1 MKKRQILIGL
11 SIIFLFSHIYAADWV
26 VASSK
31 FEVEAPSS
39 VSVSEK
45 ETLENLASQIPSL
58 ILGFIPQGIY
68 RTVHPEEFFERDL
81 YVIRK
86 NKQSQFEAL
95 HNARVNRDSLIFSY
109 SNFELDKK
117 MKESENSMKS
127 ILEKIS
133 DYDAQEK
140 ELQEKFQ
147 KERKRK
153 KNTIEKIAIYKND
166 NSKLYESKN
175 GVYSLKD
182 IDSSSIRGL
191 IRGKIIYNN
200 GFLKVECSLTH
211 YPQNELLST
220 HVEIGAIGESEIIA
234 KSLMNSLLPSIIND
248 QLVNIDILIF
258 PKEAGDRSTIFIEDM
273 VYHGSAISATF
284 TSGKHT
290 IRVESPDYDTCY
302 FSMEYESGKD
312 KIITI
317 SMNKKTDS
325 ELYFVP
331 TEKEK
336 NPEIF
341 LNTVAYGPSPL
352 IARVSDKT
360 VLGEAINSKG
370 ESSYFILKNGISM
383 EYNSDYDPSQKQMAL
398 VHIASPKENLEKR
411 IDKSRKRMYWSYG
424 GLILTVPVYYYF
436 KGMADL
442 VDVSEVMTGTA
453 QTSVFSLGE
462 TISSYV
468 LIGAGVNFLT
478 QLIIYLVDANRVI
491 PKVIESEP
499 LDEAQLEQLKK
510 ENDFAVKQLP
520 KDEKNVPGKPN
531 MDENQSE
538 NQSDMQDFG
547 LDDENENLDGYSQE
561 EQEEAL
567 KQMQEMQELLR
578 QMTNKENMNN

>member
-11 SIIFLFSHIYAADWV
+11 SIIFLFSHVYAADWV
-26 VASSK
+26 VAASK

-39 VSVSEK
+39 ASVSET
-45 ETLENLASQIPSL
+45 ETLDNLASQIPSL

-68 RTVHPEEFFERDL
+68 RTVHPEEVFERDL
-81 YVIRK
+81 YVVRK
-86 NKQSQFEAL
+86 NKQSQFDAL
-95 HNARVNRDSLIFSY
+95 HTARVNRDSLIFSY
-109 SNFELDKK
+109 SSFELDKK
-117 MKESENSMKS
+117 KKESENSMKS

-133 DYDAQEK
+133 DYEQEEK
-140 ELQEKFQ
+140 ELVEQFN

-153 KNTIEKIAIYKND
+153 KNTIEKVAIYKND
-166 NSKLYESKN
+166 NTKLYEAKN
-175 GVYSLKD
+175 GVFSLKD
-182 IDSSSIRGL
+182 IDSALIRGL

-200 GFLKVECSLTH
+200 GFLKVECTLTH
-211 YPQNELLST
+211 YPQNVLLST
-220 HVEIGAIGESEIIA
+220 QVEIGAIGESEIIA

-248 QLVNIDILIF
+248 QLVNIDLLVF

-302 FSMEYESGKD
+302 FNMEYEAGKD

-317 SMNKKTDS
+317 NMTKKSDS

-331 TEKEK
+331 AETDK

-341 LNTVAYGPSPL
+341 LNTVAYGHSPL

-360 VLGEAINSKG
+360 VLGESINSKG
-370 ESSYFILKNGISM
+370 DSSYFILKNGISM

-411 IDKSRKRMYWSYG
+411 IDRSRKRMYWSYG
-424 GLILTVPVYYYF
+424 GLILTVPIYYYF
-436 KGMADL
+436 RGMSDL
-442 VDVSEVMTGTA
+442 VEVSEAMTGVS
-453 QTSVFSLGE
+453 QTSVFALGE
-462 TISSYV
+462 TISGYV

-499 LDEAQLEQLKK
+499 VNEQQVDELRK
-510 ENDFAVKQLP
+510 ENDFAVKELP
-520 KDEKNVPGKPN
+520 EGEEPAPDSPAPPAPDETGEEEID
-531 MDENQSE
+531 MSE
-538 NQSDMQDFG
+538 
-547 LDDENENLDGYSQE
+547 YSQE
-561 EQEEAL
+561 EQEAAL
-567 KQMQEMQELLR
+567 KQMQEMQELLKK
-578 QMTNKENMNN
+578 MSSEENADKQ